1 MKEEILKLLPEINKI
16 KDEKLKEKVI
26 LVWEQGIK
34 EGGWKI
40 KDLEKIPFTLL
51 IKDTKVNLIQHTR
64 AVINTSYEAAKVLMQ
79 IYGNLIKLDMDV
91 LLAGA
96 ILHDVGKLI
105 EYREVGGKFVKSE
118 RGKLLRHPFS
128 GANLA
133 AKCGLPEEVVHVIAV
148 HSKEGDLG
156 QRTVE
161 GTIVYHAD
169 YINFE
174 SLGGKI

>member
-1 MKEEILKLLPEINKI
+1 MKDDILKLLPEINKI
-16 KDEKLKEKVI
+16 KNEKLKEKVI

-40 KDLEKIPFTLL
+40 EDLEKIPFTLL
-51 IKDTKVNLIQHTR
+51 IKDLKINLIEHTR
-64 AVINTSYEAAKVLMQ
+64 AVTHTAYEVGKVLVKMYNDFIQ
-79 IYGNLIKLDMDV
+79 IDMDV

-105 EYREVGGKFVKSE
+105 EYKEVKGKFVKSE

-133 AKCGLPEEVVHVIAV
+133 SRCSLPESVVHMIAV
-148 HSKEGDLG
+148 HSKEGDLAE
-156 QRTVE
+156 RTVE
-161 GTIVYHAD
+161 GIIVYHAD

-174 SLGGKI
+174 SLGGKL

>member
-16 KDEKLKEKVI
+16 KNEKLKEKVI

-40 KDLEKIPFTLL
+40 ENLEKIPFTLL
-51 IKDTKVNLIQHTR
+51 VKDTKINLIQHTR
-64 AVINTSYEAAKVLMQ
+64 AVTNTSYEAAKILLE
-79 IYGNLIKLDMDV
+79 IYGKAVKLDMDV

-105 EYREVGGKFVKSE
+105 EYKKVQGKFVKSE

-133 AKCGLPEEVVHVIAV
+133 SRCGLPEEVIHVIAV

-174 SLGGKI
+174 SLGGKL

>member
-1 MKEEILKLLPEINKI
+1 MKDQILKLLPEIRRI
-16 KDEKLKEKVI
+16 KDKKLKEKVI
-26 LVWEQGIK
+26 LTWEQGIK

-40 KDLEKIPFTLL
+40 EDLEKIPFTLL
-51 IKDTKVNLIQHTR
+51 IKDLRINLIEHTR
-64 AVINTSYEAAKVLMQ
+64 AVTHTAYEVGKVLV
-79 IYGNLIKLDMDV
+79 KLYNDMIGVDLDV

-105 EYREVGGKFVKSE
+105 EYKEVKGKFVKSE

-133 AKCGLPEEVVHVIAV
+133 SKCGLPEEVVHVIAV
-148 HSKEGDLG
+148 HSREGDLAE
-156 QRTVE
+156 RTVE
-161 GTIVYHAD
+161 GIIVYHAD

>member
-16 KDEKLKEKVI
+16 KNEKLKEKVI

-40 KDLEKIPFTLL
+40 ENLEKIPFTLL
-51 IKDTKVNLIQHTR
+51 VKDTKINLIQHTR
-64 AVINTSYEAAKVLMQ
+64 AVTNTSYEAAKILLE
-79 IYGNLIKLDMDV
+79 IYGKAVKLDMDV

-105 EYREVGGKFVKSE
+105 EYKKVQGKFVKSE

-133 AKCGLPEEVVHVIAV
+133 SRCGLPEEVIHVIAV
-148 HSKEGDLG
+148 HSKEGDLC

-174 SLGGKI
+174 SLGGKL

>member
-1 MKEEILKLLPEINKI
+1 MKDQIVKLLPEIKKI
-16 KDEKLKEKVI
+16 KDKNLKEKVI
-26 LVWEQGIK
+26 LAWEQGIK

-40 KDLEKIPFTLL
+40 EDLERIPFTLL
-51 IKDTKVNLIQHTR
+51 IKDLRINLIQHTR
-64 AVINTSYEAAKVLMQ
+64 AVTHTAYEVGKVLV
-79 IYGNLIKLDMDV
+79 KLYDDMIGIDLDV
-91 LLAGA
+91 LMAGA

-105 EYREVGGKFVKSE
+105 EYKEIKGRFVKSE

-133 AKCGLPEEVVHVIAV
+133 SRCGLPEEVVHVIAV
-148 HSKEGDLG
+148 HSKEGDLAE
-156 QRTVE
+156 RTVE

>member
-1 MKEEILKLLPEINKI
+1 MKEDILKLLPEINKI
-16 KDEKLKEKVI
+16 KNEKLKEKVI
-26 LVWEQGIK
+26 LTWEQGIK

-51 IKDTKVNLIQHTR
+51 IKDTKINLIQHTR
-64 AVINTSYEAAKVLMQ
+64 AVINTSYEAAKILME

-105 EYREVGGKFVKSE
+105 EYKQVKGKFVKSD

-133 AKCGLPEEVVHVIAV
+133 SRCGLPDEVIHVIAA

>member
-1 MKEEILKLLPEINKI
+1 MKDDILKLIPEIKKI
-16 KDEKLKEKVI
+16 KDKKLKEKVI
-26 LVWEQGIK
+26 LTWEQGIK

-40 KDLEKIPFTLL
+40 EDLEKIPFTLL
-51 IKDTKVNLIQHTR
+51 IKDFKINLIQHTR
-64 AVINTSYEAAKVLMQ
+64 AVTHTAYEVGKVLLKMYNDFIQ
-79 IYGNLIKLDMDV
+79 IDLDV

-105 EYREVGGKFVKSE
+105 EYKRVQGKFIKSE

-133 AKCGLPEEVVHVIAV
+133 SKCGLPEEVVHVIAV

-156 QRTVE
+156 GRTVE

-174 SLGGKI
+174 SLGGKL

>member
-1 MKEEILKLLPEINKI
+1 MKEDILKLLPEINKI
-16 KDEKLKEKVI
+16 KDKKLKEKVM

-40 KDLEKIPFTLL
+40 EDLEKIPFTLL
-51 IKDTKVNLIQHTR
+51 IKDLKINLIQHTR
-64 AVINTSYEAAKVLMQ
+64 AVINTSFEAAKILIE
-79 IYGNLIKLDMDV
+79 IYGNLIRLDMDV

-105 EYREVGGKFVKSE
+105 EYKEVKGNFVKSDK
-118 RGKLLRHPFS
+118 GKLLRHPFS

-133 AKCGLPEEVVHVIAV
+133 AKCGLPEEVIHVIAV

-156 QRTVE
+156 KRTAE

-174 SLGGKI
+174 SLGGKL

>member
-1 MKEEILKLLPEINKI
+1 MKDQILKLLPEIKKI
-16 KDEKLKEKVI
+16 KDKNLKEKVI
-26 LVWEQGIK
+26 LAWEEGIK

-40 KDLEKIPFTLL
+40 EDLEKIPFTLL
-51 IKDTKVNLIQHTR
+51 IRDLKINLIEHTR
-64 AVINTSYEAAKVLMQ
+64 TVTHTAYEVGKVLVKK
-79 IYGNLIKLDMDV
+79 YNDMVGIDLDV

-105 EYREVGGKFVKSE
+105 EYEEVKGQFVKSE

-128 GANLA
+128 GACLA
-133 AKCGLPEEVVHVIAV
+133 AKCGLPEEVIHIIAV
-148 HSKEGDLG
+148 HSKEGDLAK
-156 QRTVE
+156 RTVE

-174 SLGGKI
+174 SLGGKL

>member
-1 MKEEILKLLPEINKI
+1 MKEEILQLLPEINKI
-16 KDEKLKEKVI
+16 KNEKLKDKVI
-26 LVWEQGIK
+26 LTWEQGIK

-51 IKDTKVNLIQHTR
+51 IKDLKINLIQHTR
-64 AVINTSYEAAKVLMQ
+64 AVTNTSYEAAKILMD

-105 EYREVGGKFVKSE
+105 EYKEVGGKFVKSE

-133 AKCGLPEEVVHVIAV
+133 CKYGLPEEVVHVIAV

-156 QRTVE
+156 GRTVE
-161 GTIVYHAD
+161 GIIVYHAD

>member
-16 KDEKLKEKVI
+16 KDKKLKEKVI
-26 LVWEQGIK
+26 LVWEQGIE

-51 IKDTKVNLIQHTR
+51 IKDTKINLIQHTR
-64 AVINTSYEAAKVLMQ
+64 AVINTSYEAAKVLMD

-105 EYREVGGKFVKSE
+105 EYKEVGGKFVKSE

-133 AKCGLPEEVVHVIAV
+133 SKCGLPEEVVHVIAV

-174 SLGGKI
+174 SLGGKL

>member
-16 KDEKLKEKVI
+16 KDKKLKEKVI

-64 AVINTSYEAAKVLMQ
+64 AVTNTSYEAAKILME

-105 EYREVGGKFVKSE
+105 EYKEVGGKFVKSE
-118 RGKLLRHPFS
+118 KGKLLRHPFS

-133 AKCGLPEEVVHVIAV
+133 SRCGLPEEVIHVIAV

-161 GTIVYHAD
+161 GIIVYHAD

>member
-1 MKEEILKLLPEINKI
+1 MKEDILKLLPEIDKI

-26 LVWEQGIK
+26 LTWEQGIK

-64 AVINTSYEAAKVLMQ
+64 AVTNTSYEAAKILIE
-79 IYGNLIKLDMDV
+79 IYGNLIELDLDM

-105 EYREVGGKFVKSE
+105 EYKEVKGKFVKSE
-118 RGKLLRHPFS
+118 KGKLLRHPFS

-133 AKCGLPEEVVHVIAV
+133 AKCGLPEEVIHVIAV

-156 QRTVE
+156 GRTVE
-161 GTIVYHAD
+161 GIIVYHAD

>member
-1 MKEEILKLLPEINKI
+1 MKDQILKLVPEIEKI
-16 KDEKLKEKVI
+16 KNEKLKEKVI
-26 LVWEQGIK
+26 LTWEQGIK

-40 KDLEKIPFTLL
+40 EDLEKIPFTLL
-51 IKDTKVNLIQHTR
+51 IRDLKINLIDHTR
-64 AVINTSYEAAKVLMQ
+64 AVTNTAYEVGKVLVKK
-79 IYGNLIKLDMDV
+79 YNDMIGIDLDV

-105 EYREVGGKFVKSE
+105 EYKEVQGKFVKSE

-148 HSKEGDLG
+148 HSKEGDLAE
-156 QRTVE
+156 RTVE

-174 SLGGKI
+174 SLGGKL

>member
-16 KDEKLKEKVI
+16 KNEKLKDKVI
-26 LVWEQGIK
+26 LTWEQGIK
-34 EGGWKI
+34 EGGWKL

-51 IKDTKVNLIQHTR
+51 VKDTKISLIQHTR
-64 AVINTSYEAAKVLMQ
+64 AVTHTAYEVGKVLV
-79 IYGNLIKLDMDV
+79 KLYNDFVKIDLDV

-105 EYREVGGKFVKSE
+105 EYKKVQGKFVKSE

-133 AKCGLPEEVVHVIAV
+133 FRCGLPENVVHVIAV

-174 SLGGKI
+174 SLGGKL